1 MENLAEKK
9 KAILEST
16 LQLIK
21 ENGFH
26 GTPMSLVAKTANVA
40 AGTIYHYFDSKDTL
54 IMELF
59 SYCQYRMQAAV
70 EQHLRQDMDF
80 QESFFLRW
88 ISRCQ
93 FYIQNPEVAFF
104 IEQFVNSPFYPRCS
118 QAQSERPQNEI
129 MQFIEAGNRH
139 GILREMDPKLMA
151 IMIHSSIMTAAKA
164 HLDGKVQL
172 RNEEFKQLAQM
183 VWDSIR
189 KL

>member
-1 MENLAEKK
+1 MEIIAEKK

-16 LQLIK
+16 LKLIK

-26 GTPMSLVAKTANVA
+26 GTPMSLVAKRAGVA

-59 SYCQYRMQAAV
+59 TYTQNQVQQAM
-70 EQHLRQDMDF
+70 ERNLRDDMGLK
-80 QESFFLRW
+80 ESFFLRW

-93 FYIQNPEVAFF
+93 FYIQNPNVLFF
-104 IEQFVNSPFYPRCS
+104 IEQFVNSPYYPRCP
-118 QAQSERPQNEI
+118 QEQEERVQNEI
-129 MQFIEAGNRH
+129 RQFIKLAQQH
-139 GILREMDPKLMA
+139 GILRDLDYRLMA
-151 IMIHSSIMTAAKA
+151 IMIHSSIMTAAKV

-172 RNEEFKQLAQM
+172 TDKEFNQLAQM